1 MNRCKKILAPTD
13 LTKLSL
19 AAVRYALDLGLEQ
32 NAEVIIYHV
41 LSEDGGWFG
50 NDDRLNPANALLP
63 QEKVRLHDFIS
74 ENFADMVGRVKII
87 EMVEP
92 GIPYSEI
99 VAKAA
104 EEEVD
109 LIVMSTHGR
118 TGIKQVMLGSVTAQV
133 VAHADCPV
141 LSIRPAVNL

>member
-13 LTKLSL
+13 LSNLSL
-19 AAVRYALDLGLEQ
+19 PAVRYALDLGLER

-41 LSEDGGWFG
+41 LSEDGDWFG
-50 NDDRLNPANALLP
+50 MDTRLNPASALLP
-63 QEKVRLHDFIS
+63 RGKELLHDFIAK
-74 ENFADMVGRVKII
+74 NFADVVGRVKMI
-87 EMVEP
+87 EAVEP
-92 GIPYSEI
+92 GIPYSKI

-104 EEEVD
+104 EKEVD

-118 TGIKQVMLGSVTAQV
+118 TGIKQVLIGSVTAQV

-141 LSIRPAVNL
+141 LSIRPTANL

>member
-13 LTKLSL
+13 LSKLSL
-19 AAVRYALDLGLEQ
+19 AGLRYALELGLEQ
-32 NAEVIIYHV
+32 NAEVVIYHV
-41 LSEDGGWFG
+41 LSEDGDWFG
-50 NDDRLNPANALLP
+50 KDNRLNPANALLP
-63 QEKVRLHDFIS
+63 REKELLHDFIR
-74 ENFADMVGRVKII
+74 ENFADIVGRLKVI
-87 EMVEP
+87 ETVEP
-92 GIPYSEI
+92 GIPFSKI

-141 LSIRPAVNL
+141 LSIRPTANL